1 MEDTDYLLQLST
13 EEPKRSKI
21 KIDDTEYELSV
32 PEDFELDEFLQLSA
46 AGSKAA
52 MLMKIQG
59 TNFDPA
65 ETGQLT
71 DLLDK
76 VVHSAVRGLPEEV
89 FDQLK
94 LIQKF
99 AIVNVFSDAVG
110 SKIGGAPLQP
120 GQKSSPD
127 FSDSTEE
134 ASEAG

>member
-13 EEPKRSKI
+13 ETPKRQRI

-32 PEDFELDEFLQLSA
+32 PEDFELEEFLQLST

-52 MLMKIQG
+52 MLMKVQG
-59 TNFDPA
+59 TDFDPE
-65 ETGQLT
+65 ETKQLT
-71 DLLDK
+71 GLLDK

-89 FDQLK
+89 FDRLK

-99 AIVNVFSDAVG
+99 AIVNVFSEAVG

-127 FSDSTEE
+127 SSDSTVEV
-134 ASEAG
+134 SEAG